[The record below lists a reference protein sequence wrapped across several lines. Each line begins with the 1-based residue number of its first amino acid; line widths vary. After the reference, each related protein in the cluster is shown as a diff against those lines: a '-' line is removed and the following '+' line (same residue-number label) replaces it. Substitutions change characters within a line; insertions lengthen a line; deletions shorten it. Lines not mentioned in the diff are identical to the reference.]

1 MTIVSGVFCWVRRA
15 GVLQVY
21 LYLCSIKSHSGIWI
35 TRIFLLAKVQFL
47 EVCILSNITST
58 FTLEAM
64 SLLVMSDIDLY
75 VLSDTRI
82 QTYVNKTTI
91 QTQPQICAINTSHIK
106 IQKHLDQKK
115 NRQKC
120 IGLGWEGQC
129 VRRLSA
135 VLDQS
140 WASAL
145 GWYWGNTVPT
155 L

>member
-1 MTIVSGVFCWVRRA
+1 MTIVSGVFCWVRRP

-21 LYLCSIKSHSGIWI
+21 LYFCSIKSHNGIWI
-35 TRIFLLAKVQFL
+35 FLLVKIQFL
-47 EVCILSNITST
+47 EVCILSNITFT

-64 SLLVMSDIDLY
+64 SLLDMSDIDLY

-129 VRRLSA
+129 VRGLSA
-135 VLDQS
+135 VLDQRGK
-140 WASAL
+140 L
-145 GWYWGNTVPT
+145 GLCTRVV
-155 L
+155 LR

>member
-1 MTIVSGVFCWVRRA
+1 MTIVSGVFCWVRRP

-21 LYLCSIKSHSGIWI
+21 LYFCSIKSHNGIWI
-35 TRIFLLAKVQFL
+35 FLLVKIQFL
-47 EVCILSNITST
+47 DVCILSNITFT

-64 SLLVMSDIDLY
+64 SLLDMSDIDLY

-129 VRRLSA
+129 VRGLSA
-135 VLDQS
+135 VLDQRGK
-140 WASAL
+140 L
-145 GWYWGNTVPT
+145 GLCTRVV
-155 L
+155 LR

>member
-1 MTIVSGVFCWVRRA
+1 MTIVSGVFCWVRRP

-21 LYLCSIKSHSGIWI
+21 LYFCSIKSHNGIWI
-35 TRIFLLAKVQFL
+35 FLLVKIQFL
-47 EVCILSNITST
+47 EVCILSNIIFT

-64 SLLVMSDIDLY
+64 SLLDMSDIDLY

-82 QTYVNKTTI
+82 QMYVNKTTI
-91 QTQPQICAINTSHIK
+91 QTQPQICAINTSRIK

-129 VRRLSA
+129 VRGLSA
-135 VLDQS
+135 VLDQRGK
-140 WASAL
+140 L
-145 GWYWGNTVPT
+145 GLCTRVV
-155 L
+155 LR

>member
-1 MTIVSGVFCWVRRA
+1 MTIVSGVFCWVRRP

-21 LYLCSIKSHSGIWI
+21 LYLCSIKSHNGVWI
-35 TRIFLLAKVQFL
+35 TRIFLIEKEINFWKFL
-47 EVCILSNITST
+47 FYQLSP
-58 FTLEAM
+58 LPLPKAM

-129 VRRLSA
+129 VRGLSA
-135 VLDQS
+135 VLDQRGK
-140 WASAL
+140 L
-145 GWYWGNTVPT
+145 GLCTRLV
-155 L
+155 LR

>member
-1 MTIVSGVFCWVRRA
+1 MTIVSGVFCWVRRP

-21 LYLCSIKSHSGIWI
+21 LYFCSIKSHNGIWI
-35 TRIFLLAKVQFL
+35 FLLVKIQFL
-47 EVCILSNITST
+47 EVCILSNITFT

-64 SLLVMSDIDLY
+64 SLLDMSDIDLY

-82 QTYVNKTTI
+82 QMYVNKTTI

-129 VRRLSA
+129 VRAEGAQCS
-135 VLDQS
+135 S
-140 WASAL
+140 
-145 GWYWGNTVPT
+145 
-155 L
+155 

>member
-1 MTIVSGVFCWVRRA
+1 MTIVSGVFCWVRRP

-21 LYLCSIKSHSGIWI
+21 LYFCSIKSHNGIWI
-35 TRIFLLAKVQFL
+35 FLLVKIQFL
-47 EVCILSNITST
+47 EVCILSNITFT

-64 SLLVMSDIDLY
+64 SLLDMSDIDLY

-91 QTQPQICAINTSHIK
+91 QTQPKICAINTSHIK

-129 VRRLSA
+129 VRGLSA

-145 GWYWGNTVPT
+145 GWY
-155 L
+155 

>member
-1 MTIVSGVFCWVRRA
+1 MTIVSGVFCWVRRP

-21 LYLCSIKSHSGIWI
+21 LYFCSIKSHNGIWI
-35 TRIFLLAKVQFL
+35 FLLVKIQFL
-47 EVCILSNITST
+47 EVCILSNITFT

-64 SLLVMSDIDLY
+64 SLLDMSDIDLY

-82 QTYVNKTTI
+82 QMYVNKTTI

-129 VRRLSA
+129 VRGLSA
-135 VLDQS
+135 VLDQRGK
-140 WASAL
+140 L
-145 GWYWGNTVPT
+145 GLCTRVV
-155 L
+155 LR

>member
-1 MTIVSGVFCWVRRA
+1 MTIVSGVFCWVRRP

-21 LYLCSIKSHSGIWI
+21 LYFCSIESHNGIWI
-35 TRIFLLAKVQFL
+35 FLLVKIQFL
-47 EVCILSNITST
+47 DVCILSNITFT

-82 QTYVNKTTI
+82 QMYVNKTTI

-129 VRRLSA
+129 VRGLSA
-135 VLDQS
+135 VLEQRGK
-140 WASAL
+140 L
-145 GWYWGNTVPT
+145 GLCTRVV
-155 L
+155 LR

>member
-1 MTIVSGVFCWVRRA
+1 MTIVSGVFCWVRWP

-21 LYLCSIKSHSGIWI
+21 LYLCSIKSHNGIWI
-35 TRIFLLAKVQFL
+35 TRIFLIEKEINFWKFL
-47 EVCILSNITST
+47 FYQLSP
-58 FTLEAM
+58 LPLPKAM

-129 VRRLSA
+129 VRGLSA
-135 VLDQS
+135 VLDQRGK
-140 WASAL
+140 L
-145 GWYWGNTVPT
+145 GLCTRLV
-155 L
+155 LR

>member
-1 MTIVSGVFCWVRRA
+1 MTIVSGVFCWVRRP

-21 LYLCSIKSHSGIWI
+21 LYFCSIKSHNGIWI
-35 TRIFLLAKVQFL
+35 FLLVKIQFL
-47 EVCILSNITST
+47 EVCILSNITFT

-64 SLLVMSDIDLY
+64 SLLDMSDIDLY

-82 QTYVNKTTI
+82 QLYVNKTTI

-129 VRRLSA
+129 VRGLSA
-135 VLDQS
+135 VLDQRGK
-140 WASAL
+140 L
-145 GWYWGNTVPT
+145 GLYTRVV
-155 L
+155 LR

>member
-1 MTIVSGVFCWVRRA
+1 
-15 GVLQVY
+15 
-21 LYLCSIKSHSGIWI
+21 
-35 TRIFLLAKVQFL
+35 
-47 EVCILSNITST
+47 
-58 FTLEAM
+58 M

-129 VRRLSA
+129 VRGLSA
-135 VLDQS
+135 VLDQRGK
-140 WASAL
+140 L
-145 GWYWGNTVPT
+145 GLYTRVV
-155 L
+155 LR

>member
-1 MTIVSGVFCWVRRA
+1 MTIVSGVFCWVRRP

-21 LYLCSIKSHSGIWI
+21 LYLCSIKSHNGIWI
-35 TRIFLLAKVQFL
+35 FLLVKIQFL
-47 EVCILSNITST
+47 EVCILSNITFT

-64 SLLVMSDIDLY
+64 SLLDMSDIDLY

-82 QTYVNKTTI
+82 QMYVNKTTI

-129 VRRLSA
+129 VRGLSA
-135 VLDQS
+135 VLDQRGK
-140 WASAL
+140 L
-145 GWYWGNTVPT
+145 GLCTRVV
-155 L
+155 LR

>member
-1 MTIVSGVFCWVRRA
+1 MTIVSGVFCWVRWP

-21 LYLCSIKSHSGIWI
+21 LYLCSIKSHNGIWI
-35 TRIFLLAKVQFL
+35 FLLVKIQFL
-47 EVCILSNITST
+47 EVCILSNITFT

-64 SLLVMSDIDLY
+64 SLLDMSDIDLY

-129 VRRLSA
+129 VRGLSA
-135 VLDQS
+135 VLDQRGK
-140 WASAL
+140 L
-145 GWYWGNTVPT
+145 GLCTRVV
-155 L
+155 LR

>member
-1 MTIVSGVFCWVRRA
+1 MTIVSGVFCWVRRP

-21 LYLCSIKSHSGIWI
+21 LYFCSIKSHNGIWI
-35 TRIFLLAKVQFL
+35 FLLVKIQFL
-47 EVCILSNITST
+47 DVCILSNITFT

-64 SLLVMSDIDLY
+64 SLLDMSDIDLY

-82 QTYVNKTTI
+82 QMYVNKTTI

-129 VRRLSA
+129 VRGLSA
-135 VLDQS
+135 VLDQRGK
-140 WASAL
+140 L
-145 GWYWGNTVPT
+145 GLCTRVV
-155 L
+155 LR

>member
-1 MTIVSGVFCWVRRA
+1 MTIVSGVFCWVRRP

-21 LYLCSIKSHSGIWI
+21 LYFCSIKSHNGIWI
-35 TRIFLLAKVQFL
+35 FLLVKIRFL
-47 EVCILSNITST
+47 DVCILSNITFT
-58 FTLEAM
+58 FNLEAM
-64 SLLVMSDIDLY
+64 SLLDMSDIDLY

-129 VRRLSA
+129 VRGLSA
-135 VLDQS
+135 VLDQRGK
-140 WASAL
+140 L
-145 GWYWGNTVPT
+145 GLCTRVV
-155 L
+155 LR

>member
-1 MTIVSGVFCWVRRA
+1 MTIVSGVFCWVRRP

-21 LYLCSIKSHSGIWI
+21 LYFCSIKSHNGIWI
-35 TRIFLLAKVQFL
+35 TRIFLIEKEINFWKFL
-47 EVCILSNITST
+47 FYQLSP
-58 FTLEAM
+58 LPLPKAM

-129 VRRLSA
+129 VRGLSA
-135 VLDQS
+135 VLDQRGK
-140 WASAL
+140 L
-145 GWYWGNTVPT
+145 GLCTRVV
-155 L
+155 LR

>member
-1 MTIVSGVFCWVRRA
+1 MTIVSGVFCWVRRP

-21 LYLCSIKSHSGIWI
+21 LYFCSIKSHNGIWI
-35 TRIFLLAKVQFL
+35 FLLVKIQFL
-47 EVCILSNITST
+47 EVCILSNITFT

-64 SLLVMSDIDLY
+64 SLLDMSDIDLY

-82 QTYVNKTTI
+82 QMYVNKTTI

-129 VRRLSA
+129 VRGLSA
-135 VLDQS
+135 VLEQRGK
-140 WASAL
+140 L
-145 GWYWGNTVPT
+145 GLCTRVV
-155 L
+155 LR

>member
-1 MTIVSGVFCWVRRA
+1 MTIVSGVFCWVRRP

-21 LYLCSIKSHSGIWI
+21 LYFCSIKSHNGIWI
-35 TRIFLLAKVQFL
+35 FLLVKIQFL
-47 EVCILSNITST
+47 DVCILSNITFT

-129 VRRLSA
+129 VRGLSA
-135 VLDQS
+135 VLEQRGK
-140 WASAL
+140 L
-145 GWYWGNTVPT
+145 GLCTRVV
-155 L
+155 LR